1 MKFLIVTH
9 NISAG
14 GAATACRRLIN
25 AFSSQ
30 DIEVELLSV
39 KEKKTS
45 NLLSRS
51 LYRIYSGFLSKL
63 DIQICKFLSN
73 GSPHWQSSGLIGLIK
88 AKQLET
94 KSPTVVNIHW
104 IGHATISIR
113 QLRKLNGPIVITMH
127 DEWWLNALNH
137 YQAETEFHR
146 NSPLKNAVIRHI
158 LNEKLRLLASSNVTL
173 VCPNKELR
181 QMLIATIPAKEKQI
195 HQVPNPVPTNL
206 FFPRL
211 NSGKRP
217 RTVLFAGGTQD
228 PRKGYDLLVDTLRT
242 MKEECEVIVLGKSG
256 VETTGS
262 KHQIKIVGKPWVK
275 SEMEMN
281 RIYGR
286 SCLTIVPSR
295 QEAFGQVACESIMSG
310 TPVASFEVGGLK
322 DIIIDGLNG
331 LKAENF
337 DTLRLGHKIDQFLRS
352 GTVDHSKIA
361 ADAKLRFSEETVVN
375 AYLKIIK

>member
-39 KEKKTS
+39 KEHKTS
-45 NLLSRS
+45 DLLSRS

-113 QLRKLNGPIVITMH
+113 QLKKLNTPIVITIH
-127 DEWWLNALNH
+127 DEWWLNAINH
-137 YQAETEFHR
+137 YQVETEFHK
-146 NSPLKNAVIRHI
+146 NSPVKNAIIRHI
-158 LNEKLRLLASSNVTL
+158 LKEKLQLLGSSNVTL
-173 VCPNKELR
+173 VCPSKELK
-181 QMLIATIPAKEKQI
+181 QMLIATIPTKEKQI
-195 HQVPNPVPTNL
+195 HQIPNPAPTKI

-211 NSGKRP
+211 NSRKRP
-217 RTVLFAGGTQD
+217 KTLLFAGGIHD
-228 PRKGYDLLVDTLRT
+228 HRKGYDLLVEILGN
-242 MKEECEVIVLGKSG
+242 MKEQCIVIVLGEFG
-256 VETTGS
+256 VQTTGINQ
-262 KHQIKIVGKPWVK
+262 QITIIGKPWVK
-275 SEMEMN
+275 SEEEMN
-281 RIYGR
+281 ALYGD
-286 SCLTIVPSR
+286 SDLTIVPSR
-295 QEAFGQVACESIMSG
+295 QEAFGQVASESILAG

-322 DIIIDGLNG
+322 DIVQNDLNG
-331 LKAENF
+331 FTVKKF
-337 DTLRLGHKIDQFLRS
+337 DTIEMAEKLDQFLRTNIFDRTQIS
-352 GTVDHSKIA
+352 I
-361 ADAKLRFSEETVVN
+361 DAKNRYSEETVVKL
-375 AYLKIIK
+375 YLGLI